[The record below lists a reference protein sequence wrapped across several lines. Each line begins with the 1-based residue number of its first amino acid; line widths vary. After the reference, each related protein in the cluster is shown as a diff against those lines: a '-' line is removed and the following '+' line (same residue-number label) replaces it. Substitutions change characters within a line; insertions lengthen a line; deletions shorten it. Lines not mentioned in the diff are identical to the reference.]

1 MAVIALADDTLPKGA
16 VALADDQPLGLPRA
30 GGDASYL
37 GASARAALPRFAQS
51 TLEDAAFAAHYSPG
65 AASTVLEMLH
75 PGTKARNAADIARVA
90 AIPGRVADRQMENL
104 SPEAQDT
111 ADKKYATL
119 DPSKAAYLSGTRV
132 TGDVVQNL
140 PTLLLSL
147 VAPALRARTLAAAG
161 GKAAMKA
168 AASQFALESAGT
180 EGAIGYGQE
189 AAAARQRA
197 AQAQGT
203 DGTDILSQAAAE
215 RAGVIGGAVD
225 AATELVGGK
234 VLGRVLTEGG
244 RFGARVLKGAA
255 NQGVTEAVQGAG
267 EQVGENYAIKSTVD
281 PTVDLFADVP
291 ENVVSSGVVGA
302 AMGGGVAGPLGRSGR
317 ETGLDPTQDT
327 GDAGPPAP
335 SAPAAPQGPPIGR
348 GEQGDLF
355 TVADLVDR
363 GIKPEKDARPQVEES
378 LSALLTK
385 YDGDKLLALTALKAG
400 PGNVDSWVKRFGY
413 DPAKPQEFLDQIA
426 KVGSPHVAAFPKT
439 VMEAMG
445 APLDGGGPV
454 DEQGTQT
461 VQSLDTLAHQGT
473 IAALL
478 RGSALDEA
486 GNKLPFDKPI
496 QTISAKL
503 SSALKG
509 ADVAKARSVLETEQK
524 KIEKAANQLASDQT
538 DLASGKAQHTPEEQD
553 RYQREL
559 DDRLEKLVVHASLV
573 KTGHELV
580 DHFEQAANASQ
591 PDLFPQGT
599 PAPAAAPQA
608 PAPAAAPVTLV
619 TEPARAPFGRRP
631 TLPAEP
637 QPSLATPA
645 AETELA
651 AGLKGEAANTVS
663 ASEKARTA
671 ILDRILGDP
680 ETRDP
685 MRRLVSQLKRAGLP
699 ADISAVEAERIGR
712 YEAARD
718 AFHDPEQPDH
728 YREAAAPDESGN
740 FGIPERATPEAVHRE
755 PSPVVA
761 SEAALAEPQVKAS
774 AEVQGNIRSRGEAKA
789 ETLGS
794 SRRAWFLKGLDAA
807 LNETETPAPTSP
819 SKAAWFN
826 EGKTFV
832 ADEQAHQAREAAPKK
847 SRSDQIKDAVAKLK
861 KPAERGSKTTFNT
874 AVAEAEQKGEITP
887 KDGVAL
893 RAAAEAAWDQGMW
906 DALDTAKKEHSKG
919 PAAKK
924 FDVTRRG
931 LATSAIGAA
940 AGAVHAETRFDRTQ
954 LRGNEAVMAAVKTG
968 KLTNVVQAIHDTT
981 TNPAHKEIARLMLLG
996 GLGNASIKVVDT
1008 SNENV
1013 GGDTETTTGNVTIF
1027 RMPNLKFNGFTEETI
1042 LHESL
1047 HSFLAQRYHGL
1058 SAYSEHNRA
1067 LAGTGPQNA
1076 DQFVKQFQDIWR
1088 AFSDMMEAKHA
1099 DLIDKEQDAKPSAEI
1114 WATEAWR
1121 DPDELFVRVHTDPD
1135 LQTFLKSIDEKGDAV
1150 KSGAPS
1156 WWDKLMKF
1164 FAGILGIKTHEQITA
1179 FSQIMS
1185 SANSVLKAAALDKPT
1200 GEYARKLT
1208 EASKPKFSRGDKY
1221 DDAVQKL
1228 REENDDLHGYLDRLD
1243 AAQKALRQQLDRLG
1257 LHDIAAKV
1265 VPKTFLDLRHGGNIQ
1280 GTYTPLEGIIRLGLE
1295 AKNLNK
1301 TAYHEAAHALRHFD
1315 LFTPAEWRLMVHHG
1329 IDLIGDKTFALYKDE
1344 HPNVIDEEAA
1354 VEAWAMW
1361 ANGQDTNPPNP
1372 VVRLFRKISGLVEAV
1387 RNAFQGNGF
1396 QTVEDVYG
1404 RIKRGEV
1411 GARERGQFKAVRE
1424 GRYGDFRKDRFPE
1437 PIERANKAVTRTV
1450 AEAAKKGH
1458 IWLTFT
1464 EDLANMAKNFLPSA
1478 SRLIELH
1485 SKNFALSR
1493 QFEER
1498 LLQIKEAYERLPA
1511 ALKHTAKGSV
1521 NEFLYDSR
1529 MAGKW
1534 GFKPDYTPK
1543 AEIDKDLEQRFNR
1556 MPKPAQDV
1564 IKSVFRFNYDARNQ
1578 LYKATV
1584 GAIDAE
1590 YDPIIAAAPD
1600 PAKAAEATAEKSRAM
1615 AHFSRVFDTREG
1627 VPYTP
1632 LKREG
1637 MWVVVGR
1644 SNEYAQAK
1652 RDNDQK
1658 TMDKLRTQPD
1668 HYFVDMRDT
1677 VAEAEALRDNIAT
1690 KFGKANTVAFE
1701 RSGIPDGEIGGP
1713 ELYIAFQKLKAAVEG
1728 EVAASPGSKAAKEL
1742 HRLATDLY
1750 LHTLSDTSARK
1761 GELRADLVPARDPV
1775 TGEVVDMMRAFVT
1788 RGQATTHYVSS
1799 ISNNAEMQDAL
1810 RGMREELSQTEGD
1823 DRKPAARFYN
1833 ELLYRY
1839 TENLG
1844 HRPNRLIDKA
1854 ARAVSFYNLLTVPM
1868 YYAQN
1873 ATQAVLLS
1881 QPLLAGRVGY
1891 DKAAAA
1897 FTRAYADFAK
1907 MTKDIG
1913 IADRVDFAKAPA
1925 DVRDVLQRLA
1935 ERGRL
1940 DAGLTHELG
1949 SWQMNGDGIV
1959 PKGWNAVDRFFRQVP
1974 QRVEVMNRVVTG
1986 VAAYRTML
1994 AKTKDPE
2001 AAFQY
2006 ASKLIYDSHGDYSG
2020 FNAPTPFHALG
2031 NWSKIVLQFRKFQM
2045 IMASMLVKEFHKAFQ
2060 GETKEVRNAARV
2072 GLFFTAA
2079 HMAAVGGAVGMPAA
2093 STLGWAIGMA
2103 LTAVDKDRK
2112 DEYHNWQED
2121 LRTWLG
2127 AGKQGD
2133 EKNMVADLLF
2143 KGAPYA
2149 LLNADLSGKLG
2160 LGTVAALAPY
2170 SDADKALDSRD
2181 AYYQAI
2187 GQLLSGALGG
2197 VGAKAVDG
2205 WSYAQVGDVGRAVE
2219 LMSPGGIAAMLK
2231 AHRLATQGVVNR
2243 TGDVTTKS
2251 DDITLLDEAMT
2262 TMGLTPRDLS
2272 DPANARSVAFE
2283 AGQHYDLMTT
2293 KLKREYIT
2301 GDDAKKA
2308 SVRDAWEQLQGAR
2321 VRQGF
2326 KRQPMADLIKSGT
2339 AHVRRE
2345 AQMRGGVETTPT
2357 NRRFVLDMMGD
2368 LEAAPQ

>member
-1 MAVIALADDTLPKGA
+1 MAVIALADDAPPKGA

-30 GGDASYL
+30 GGDASFL
-37 GASARAALPRFAQS
+37 GASARAMMPRFGAGV
-51 TLEDAAFAAHYSPG
+51 LEDAVAYAKHLSPLATLKG
-65 AASTVLEMLH
+65 GEHLLTAGSVIAGLKPPAPFPDVTAPL
-75 PGTKARNAADIARVA
+75 ARLSQQGNALADAQM
-90 AIPGRVADRQMENL
+90 ADL
-104 SPEAQDT
+104 SPEAQT
-111 ADKKYATL
+111 VADKKYATL
-119 DPSKAAYLSGTRV
+119 DPSKAAYLNPTRV
-132 TGDVVQNL
+132 TGDVIQNL
-140 PTLLLSL
+140 PPLILSL
-147 VAPALRARTLAAAG
+147 VAPALRARSLVEAG
-161 GKAAMKA
+161 GQAAVKA
-168 AASQFALESAGT
+168 AASRFALESASSEAT
-180 EGAIGYGQE
+180 IGYGQE
-189 AAAARQRA
+189 AVAARQRA
-197 AQAQGT
+197 AQAQST
-203 DGTDILSQAAAE
+203 DGTDLLSSEAAE
-215 RAGVIGGAVD
+215 RAGAIGGATD

-234 VLGRVLTEGG
+234 VLGHVLTEGG

-255 NQGVTEAVQGAG
+255 NQGITEAVQGAG
-267 EQVGENYAIKSTVD
+267 EQVGENFAIKSTVD
-281 PTVDLFADVP
+281 PAVDLFADVP
-291 ENVVSSGVVGA
+291 ENIVSSGVVGA

-317 ETGLDPTQDT
+317 ETGLNPAVPT
-327 GDAGPPAP
+327 GDAGPQPQPTTAPP
-335 SAPAAPQGPPIGR
+335 SAPPIGR

-363 GIKPEKDARPQVEES
+363 GIKPEKDAQPQAEED
-378 LSALLTK
+378 LKTLLAK
-385 YDGDKLLALTALKAG
+385 YDGDKLLALTAYKAG
-400 PGNVDSWVKRFGY
+400 PNNVDSWVQRFGY
-413 DPAKPQEFLDQIA
+413 DPEKPQAFLDQIT
-426 KVGSPHVAAFPKT
+426 KVGSPEAAAFPKS

-486 GNKLPFDKPI
+486 GNKLPFDKTI

-509 ADVAKARSVLETEQK
+509 ADVGKARTVLEAEQR

-553 RYQREL
+553 KYQSEL
-559 DDRLEKLVVHASLV
+559 DDRLEKLVVHATLV

-580 DHFEQAANASQ
+580 NHFEQAANVSQ
-591 PDLFPQGT
+591 PDLFPQ
-599 PAPAAAPQA
+599 AA
-608 PAPAAAPVTLV
+608 PAPAPVAAAAPAPSAPPITLV
-619 TEPARAPFGRRP
+619 TEPATAPFGRRP

-637 QPSLATPA
+637 QSSLAIPA

-651 AGLKGEAANTVS
+651 AGLKAEAANTVS

-699 ADISAVEAERIGR
+699 ADISAQEAERIGR

-718 AFHDPEQPDH
+718 AFHDPTQPDH
-728 YREAAAPDESGN
+728 YREASAPDESDN
-740 FGIPERATPEAVHRE
+740 FGIPERRPVEAVRSAPAAVPE
-755 PSPVVA
+755 NAPVVQ
-761 SEAALAEPQVKAS
+761 AAQAATS
-774 AEVQGNIRSRGEAKA
+774 GNIQTRGEAKA

-794 SRRAWFLKGLDAA
+794 SRRAWFLRGLDAA
-807 LNETETPAPTSP
+807 LNGTDVVAPTSP
-819 SKAAWFN
+819 SKASWFN

-832 ADEQAHQAREAAPKK
+832 ADERAHQEREAATPPKK
-847 SRSDQIKDAVAKLK
+847 TRSDQLKEAVAKLK

-874 AVAEAEQKGEITP
+874 AVAEAEQKSEITP

-924 FDVTRRG
+924 F
-931 LATSAIGAA
+931 AI
-940 AGAVHAETRFDRTQ
+940 E
-954 LRGNEAVMAAVKTG
+954 
-968 KLTNVVQAIHDTT
+968 LT
-981 TNPAHKEIARLMLLG
+981 PSR
-996 GLGNASIKVVDT
+996 
-1008 SNENV
+1008 
-1013 GGDTETTTGNVTIF
+1013 
-1027 RMPNLKFNGFTEETI
+1027 
-1042 LHESL
+1042 
-1047 HSFLAQRYHGL
+1047 
-1058 SAYSEHNRA
+1058 SE
-1067 LAGTGPQNA
+1067 
-1076 DQFVKQFQDIWR
+1076 D
-1088 AFSDMMEAKHA
+1088 
-1099 DLIDKEQDAKPSAEI
+1099 
-1114 WATEAWR
+1114 
-1121 DPDELFVRVHTDPD
+1121 
-1135 LQTFLKSIDEKGDAV
+1135 
-1150 KSGAPS
+1150 
-1156 WWDKLMKF
+1156 
-1164 FAGILGIKTHEQITA
+1164 
-1179 FSQIMS
+1179 
-1185 SANSVLKAAALDKPT
+1185 
-1200 GEYARKLT
+1200 
-1208 EASKPKFSRGDKY
+1208 FSRFSPERL
-1221 DDAVQKL
+1221 VQIKKDVYRWL
-1228 REENDDLHGYLDRLD
+1228 RKELNG
-1243 AAQKALRQQLDRLG
+1243 LG
-1257 LHDIAAKV
+1257 LHDVELIVDNIVGMHIAHGMKMAGAFSDADYNGV
-1265 VPKTFLDLRHGGNIQ
+1265 GPLIEVAYDINNPRKTLH
-1280 GTYTPLEGIIRLGLE
+1280 
-1295 AKNLNK
+1295 
-1301 TAYHEAAHALRHFD
+1301 HEAIHALRH
-1315 LFTPAEWRLMVHHG
+1315 LNVFTDKEWA
-1329 IDLIGDKTFALYKDE
+1329 ALETYATKGSIWE
-1344 HPNVIDEEAA
+1344 WAQKAYPNDTTERQIEEAVA
-1354 VEAWAMW
+1354 ETYAQWNENSKTLPYAES
-1361 ANGQDTNPPNP
+1361 
-1372 VVRLFRKISGLVEAV
+1372 VVRQLMRRMRAFFSALQSVFHRAGLTSAEQVMRMVQA
-1387 RNAFQGNGF
+1387 G
-1396 QTVEDVYG
+1396 DVG
-1404 RIKRGEV
+1404 M
-1411 GARERGQFKAVRE
+1411 RERGPTRREIAPQNVRA
-1424 GRYGDFRKDRFPE
+1424 RALDASFPE
-1437 PIERANKAVTRTV
+1437 PVQKANKAVTRTV

-1511 ALKHTAKGSV
+1511 SLKHTAKGSV

-1534 GFKPDYTPK
+1534 GFKPDYMPK
-1543 AEIDKDLEQRFNR
+1543 AEIDQDLEQRFNR

-1564 IKSVFRFNYDARNQ
+1564 IQSVFRFNYDARNQ

-1590 YDPIIAAAPD
+1590 YDPLIAAAND
-1600 PAKAAEATAEKSRAM
+1600 PAKAAEVTAEKSRAM

-1658 TMDKLRTQPD
+1658 TMDKLRIDPA

-1677 VAEAEALRDNIAT
+1677 VAEAEAVRDNLAT
-1690 KFGKANTVAFE
+1690 KFGKENTVAFE

-1713 ELYIAFQKLKAAVEG
+1713 ELYIAFQKLKEAVEG
-1728 EVAASPGSKAAKEL
+1728 EVGANPGSKAAKEL

-1799 ISNNAEMQDAL
+1799 ISNNSEMQEAL
-1810 RGMREELSQTEGD
+1810 RHMREELSQTEGD

-1844 HRPNRLIDKA
+1844 HRPNRFLDKA

-1868 YYAQN
+1868 YYVQN

-1881 QPLLAGRVGY
+1881 QPLLAGHVGY
-1891 DKAAAA
+1891 DKAMGA
-1897 FTRAYADFAK
+1897 FAKAYADFAE
-1907 MTKDIG
+1907 MTKDTSIT
-1913 IADRVDFAKAPA
+1913 DRVDFSKAPK
-1925 DVRDVLQRLA
+1925 DVVDILKRLA

-1949 SWQMNGDGIV
+1949 SWQMNGDGAV

-1986 VAAYRTML
+1986 IAAYRTML

-2045 IMASMLVKEFHKAFQ
+2045 IMASMLVKEFHKSFK

-2079 HMAAVGGAVGMPAA
+2079 HMAAVGGVVGMPAA
-2093 STLGWAIGMA
+2093 NALGWAIGMA
-2103 LTAVDKDRK
+2103 LSAIDKDRR
-2112 DEYHNWQED
+2112 DEYHDWEED

-2133 EKNMVADLLF
+2133 EKNMIADLLF

-2160 LGTVAALAPY
+2160 LGTVASPAPY
-2170 SDADKALDSRD
+2170 SDVDKALDSRG
-2181 AYYQAI
+2181 AYYTAI

-2205 WSYAQVGDVGRAVE
+2205 WSYAQVGDVGRAAE
-2219 LMSPGGIAAMLK
+2219 LMVPGGIGAMLK
-2231 AHRLATQGVVNR
+2231 AHRLSTQGVVSR
-2243 TGDVTTKS
+2243 TGDVMTKP
-2251 DDITLLDEAMT
+2251 DDISLMDEAMT
-2262 TMGLTPRDLS
+2262 AMGLTPRDLS
-2272 DPANARSVAFE
+2272 DPAAARSVAFE

-2301 GDDAKKA
+2301 GGDTKKA
-2308 SVRDAWEQLQGAR
+2308 EVRDAWEQLQEAR

-2326 KRQPMADLIKSGT
+2326 KRQPMADLLKAGT
-2339 AHVRRE
+2339 GHVRRE

-2357 NRRFVLDMMGD
+2357 NRRFVMDMMGE
-2368 LEAAPQ
+2368 LSEAPN